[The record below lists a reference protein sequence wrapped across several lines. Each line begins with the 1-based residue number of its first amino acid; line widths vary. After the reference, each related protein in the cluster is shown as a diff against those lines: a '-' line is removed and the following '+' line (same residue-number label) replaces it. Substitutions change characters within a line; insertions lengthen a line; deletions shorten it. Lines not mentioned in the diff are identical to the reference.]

1 MFNISFDISETVQE
15 FSLQQVEVDSLSNY
29 LLDRIV
35 DEIMGRWDGLVDSSL
50 NTTRDE
56 YRRAMYTDRPDDR
69 TAIIGLTARD
79 SKLAMMIETGAEAFD
94 EKIGF
99 SNSELKHMKK
109 DGGWYL
115 TIPFRHA
122 TSEAIMG
129 MMVPEMNV
137 SVLDFMKSGGMME
150 QGNLPEPFNEIQTHE
165 IKLNTGSLITYK
177 HKAPI
182 HEGMHRRDISSTEKE
197 KRGGYFTFRR
207 VSDNSDPESW
217 IHPGLQA
224 RGLMEKAIE
233 ESHLDQVVD
242 NSVQD
247 WLDTK
252 FGE

>member
-15 FSLQQVEVDSLSNY
+15 FSLQQVEVDSLSDY

-35 DEIMGRWDGLVDSSL
+35 DEVMGKWEGLIDSSL
-50 NTTRDE
+50 NSTRDE
-56 YRRAMYTDRPDDR
+56 YRRAMYTDRPDSK
-69 TAIIGLTARD
+69 TAIIGLTARE
-79 SKLAMMIETGAEAFD
+79 SKLAMMIETGADAFD
-94 EKIGF
+94 EKLGF
-99 SNSELKHMKK
+99 ENSKLRHEKK

-122 TSEAIMG
+122 TSEAIMS
-129 MMVPEMNV
+129 MMVPDMNV
-137 SVLDFMKSGGMME
+137 SVLDFMKTGGMME
-150 QGNLPEPFNEIQTHE
+150 QSNLPEPFDEIQTHQ

-182 HEGMHRRDISSTEKE
+182 YEGMHRRDISSTINE

-217 IHPGLQA
+217 IHPGIQA
-224 RGLMEKAIE
+224 KGLMEKAVE
-233 ESHLDQVVD
+233 QSQLDLVVD
-242 NSVQD
+242 NAVQD

-252 FGE
+252 FSD